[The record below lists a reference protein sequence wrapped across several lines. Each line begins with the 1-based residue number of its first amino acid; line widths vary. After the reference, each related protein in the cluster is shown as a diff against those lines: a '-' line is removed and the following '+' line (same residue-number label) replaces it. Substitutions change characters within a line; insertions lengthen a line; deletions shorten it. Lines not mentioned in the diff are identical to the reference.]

1 MSRHSKWT
9 CAKAYMQVGKTCW
22 NEHSCKHIKHI
33 HYERQ
38 YSKSHNKTINK
49 IVLDCVGP
57 TWCDDKLY
65 IFDNVAN
72 LLYYYLL

>member
-9 CAKAYMQVGKTCW
+9 CAKAYMQVGQTCW

-57 TWCDDKLY
+57 T
-65 IFDNVAN
+65 
-72 LLYYYLL
+72 